1 MILER
6 LSMVVHPR
14 TNTLLGVFIVATP
27 RFQLEVLGI
36 LMSFPIDLGAEGF
49 VAQESAA
56 VRNEALFSTH
66 FS

>member
-6 LSMVVHPR
+6 LSMVVHAR
-14 TNTLLGVFIVATP
+14 TNTLLGVFIIATP

-36 LMSFPIDLGAEGF
+36 LMSFLLFHRAEGF

-56 VRNEALFSTH
+56 IRFEALFATH